1 MSNFKPFAQAVH
13 ERLTDLSK
21 HELFTTVTGDAL
33 WETYLASFPPGTDPI
48 FKVATTHTC
57 TCCKQFIRG
66 MGNVV
71 AIIDGKLASIWD
83 IKGLETPYKEVAA
96 AMHQLVVSH
105 PITDLYR
112 PTEPAYGAESTKKL
126 LEDGSVH
133 RFNHFYG
140 KVAKRHQSPTPDK
153 AKGDFRT
160 TVQVFERGLTELK
173 PEAIAQVLELIES
186 NTLYRG
192 AEHKQAVLAFRT
204 MQEKYLSLS
213 QDGHAPLV
221 RRDIMPWDDANS
233 PERNISIAEP
243 VSRKIGAQN
252 VFLWENATSPA
263 ARFRNTVIGTL
274 VQDLSEGVDL
284 ERAVA
289 SFEQKVAP
297 TNYKRTTA
305 LITSSMVKAAMAT
318 LKSLDRED
326 AVDRRFANIK
336 DITINNVL
344 WADASAQAQ
353 MKGLEALLLDS
364 IVQDVDTK
372 AQNISIDDFM
382 QNILPKAQGLEVYLK
397 SPHLSHL
404 MSITAP
410 QHKDSGNL
418 FKWSNDFAW
427 SYNGNIT
434 DSITEKVK
442 NAGGNVN
449 AKVRVSLAWYNY
461 DDLDLECE
469 PPIGRVIYFGN
480 KQDVLDVDMNA
491 GRGHTR
497 EPVENLSWTSLQ
509 DGKYI
514 VNVNQFRQRETTD
527 VGFSIQLA
535 YSAGVF
541 NWSFPQMVREDITKV
556 LEFTVKDGELVS
568 YTAAPQMVP
577 GLNSQDVWGL
587 QTEKF
592 ARVQTVMHSPN
603 YWDDNATGN
612 KHWFFILEGCRNP
625 DPTRGIYNEFL
636 SNKLEEHRKV
646 FEVLGAK
653 TMCQPTDDQ
662 LSGVGF
668 SSTKKDKLTVAVTSN
683 GKRRQ
688 YNIQF

>member
-1 MSNFKPFAQAVH
+1 MSNFAPFAQAVH
-13 ERLTDLSK
+13 ARLTDLSK

-33 WETYLASFPPGTDPI
+33 WETYLASFPEGTDPI
-48 FKVATTHTC
+48 YKTHTEH
-57 TCCKQFIRG
+57 TCNCCRQFIRG

-71 AIIDGKLASIWD
+71 AIIDGKLASVWD

-153 AKGDFRT
+153 AKGDFHT
-160 TVQVFERGLTELK
+160 TVQVFQRGLEELSS
-173 PEAIAQVLELIES
+173 AAVNQVLALIED
-186 NTLYRG
+186 NLLYRG
-192 AEHKQAVLAFRT
+192 AEHKQSVLAFSS
-204 MQEKYLSLS
+204 MKEKYLTLS
-213 QDGHAPLV
+213 EA
-221 RRDIMPWDDANS
+221 
-233 PERNISIAEP
+233 ERNT
-243 VSRKIGAQN
+243 
-252 VFLWENATSPA
+252 FLWQFATSPA

-274 VQDLSEGVDL
+274 VQDLSEGVDIA
-284 ERAVA
+284 RAVA
-289 SFEQKVAP
+289 SFESKVAP

-305 LITSSMVKAAMAT
+305 LITQPMIKAAMAT
-318 LKSLDRED
+318 IKSLDLEH
-326 AVDRRFANIK
+326 AVERRFASIK

-364 IVQDVDTK
+364 TVQNIDDK
-372 AQNISIDDFM
+372 AQAVSIEDFM
-382 QNILPKAQGLEVYLK
+382 GNILPKATGLEVYLK
-397 SPHLSHL
+397 STNLPHLV
-404 MSITAP
+404 SITAP
-410 QHKDSGNL
+410 QHKETGNL
-418 FKWSNDFAW
+418 FKWDNNFAW

-461 DDLDLECE
+461 DDLDLWVDTPAREH
-469 PPIGRVIYFGN
+469 IYYAN
-480 KQDVLDVDMNA
+480 KRGVLDVDMNA
-491 GRGHTR
+491 GGGTTR
-497 EPVENLSWTSLQ
+497 EPVENLSWKSLQ
-509 DGKYI
+509 DGKYT
-514 VNVNQFRQRETTD
+514 VGVNQYRQRETTD
-527 VGFSIQLA
+527 VGFAIQLA
-535 YSAGVF
+535 YSGGVF
-541 NWSFPQMVREDITKV
+541 NWSFPGVQKGNTPV
-556 LEFTVKDGELVS
+556 LQFTVKDGELVS
-568 YTAAPQMVP
+568 YTAMPQMVP
-577 GLNSQDVWGL
+577 GFNSQNAWGL

-592 ARVQTVMHSPN
+592 VRVQTVMHSPN
-603 YWDDNATGN
+603 YWDDNAVGN

-625 DPTRGIYNEFL
+625 DPTRGFYNEFL
-636 SNKLEEHRKV
+636 SSKLEEHRKV

-653 TMCQPTDDQ
+653 MMCQPTDDQ

-668 SSTKKDKLTVAVTSN
+668 SSTKKDSITVAVTSN

-688 YNIQF
+688 YNIHF

>member
-1 MSNFKPFAQAVH
+1 MSNFAPFAQAVH
-13 ERLTDLSK
+13 ARLTDLSK

-33 WETYLASFPPGTDPI
+33 WETYLASFPEGTDPI
-48 FKVATTHTC
+48 YKTHTEH
-57 TCCKQFIRG
+57 TCNCCRQFIRG

-71 AIIDGKLASIWD
+71 AIIDGKLASVWD

-160 TVQVFERGLTELK
+160 TVQVFQRGLEELSS
-173 PEAIAQVLELIES
+173 AAVNQVLALIED
-186 NTLYRG
+186 NLLYRG
-192 AEHKQAVLAFRT
+192 AEHKQSVLAFSS
-204 MQEKYLSLS
+204 MKEKYLTLS
-213 QDGHAPLV
+213 EA
-221 RRDIMPWDDANS
+221 
-233 PERNISIAEP
+233 ERNT
-243 VSRKIGAQN
+243 
-252 VFLWENATSPA
+252 FLWQFATSPA

-274 VQDLSEGVDL
+274 VQDLSEGVDIA
-284 ERAVA
+284 RAVA
-289 SFEQKVAP
+289 SFESKVAP

-305 LITSSMVKAAMAT
+305 LITQPMIKAAMAT
-318 LKSLDRED
+318 IKSLDLEH
-326 AVDRRFANIK
+326 AVERRFASIK

-364 IVQDVDTK
+364 TVQNIDDK
-372 AQNISIDDFM
+372 AQAVSIEDFM
-382 QNILPKAQGLEVYLK
+382 GNILPKATGLEVYLK
-397 SPHLSHL
+397 STNLPHLV
-404 MSITAP
+404 SITAP
-410 QHKDSGNL
+410 QHKETGNL
-418 FKWSNDFAW
+418 FKWDNNFAW

-461 DDLDLECE
+461 DDLDLWVDTPAREH
-469 PPIGRVIYFGN
+469 IYYAN
-480 KQDVLDVDMNA
+480 KRGVLDVDMNA
-491 GRGHTR
+491 GGGTTR
-497 EPVENLSWTSLQ
+497 EPVENLSWKSLQ
-509 DGKYI
+509 DGKYT
-514 VNVNQFRQRETTD
+514 VGVNQYRQRETTD
-527 VGFSIQLA
+527 VGFAIQLA
-535 YSAGVF
+535 YSGGVF
-541 NWSFPQMVREDITKV
+541 NWSFPGVQKGNTPV
-556 LEFTVKDGELVS
+556 LQFTVKDGELVS
-568 YTAAPQMVP
+568 YTAMPQMVP
-577 GLNSQDVWGL
+577 GFNSQNAWGL

-592 ARVQTVMHSPN
+592 VRVQTVMHSPN
-603 YWDDNATGN
+603 YWDDNAVGN

-625 DPTRGIYNEFL
+625 DPTRGFYNEFL
-636 SNKLEEHRKV
+636 SSKLEEHRKV

-653 TMCQPTDDQ
+653 MMCQPTDDQ

-668 SSTKKDKLTVAVTSN
+668 SSTKKDSITVAVTSN

-688 YNIQF
+688 YNIHF

>member
-1 MSNFKPFAQAVH
+1 MSNFAPFAQAVH
-13 ERLTDLSK
+13 ARLTDLSK
-21 HELFTTVTGDAL
+21 QELYTTVTGDAL

-48 FKVATTHTC
+48 YKTHTEHTC
-57 TCCKQFIRG
+57 HCCKQFIRG

-83 IKGLETPYKEVAA
+83 LPGLETPYKEVAA

-105 PITDLYR
+105 PISDLYR

-126 LEDGSVH
+126 MEDGTVH
-133 RFNHFYG
+133 RFNHFWG
-140 KVAKRHQSPTPDK
+140 KVARKHQSPTPDK
-153 AKGDFRT
+153 ARGDYHT
-160 TVQVFERGLTELK
+160 TVQVFQRGLEELAF
-173 PEAIAQVLELIES
+173 PAIHQVLALIED
-186 NTLYRG
+186 NLLYRG
-192 AEHKQAVLAFRT
+192 AEHKAAVMAFC
-204 MQEKYLSLS
+204 SLK
-213 QDGHAPLV
+213 
-221 RRDIMPWDDANS
+221 
-233 PERNISIAEP
+233 ERYVCFSAEDKNI
-243 VSRKIGAQN
+243 
-252 VFLWENATSPA
+252 FLWENATSPA

-305 LITSSMVKAAMAT
+305 LITPSMVKAAVVT
-318 LKSLDRED
+318 LKSLDLD
-326 AVDRRFANIK
+326 TAVERRFANIK
-336 DITINNVL
+336 DITIRNVL

-364 IVQDVDTK
+364 TVQNLDDK
-372 AQNISIDDFM
+372 AQSVSIKDFM
-382 QNILPKAQGLEVYLK
+382 QNILPKATGLEVYLK
-397 SPHLSHL
+397 STNLPHLVSV
-404 MSITAP
+404 TAP
-410 QHKDSGNL
+410 QHKETGNL
-418 FKWSNDFAW
+418 FKWDNNFAW

-442 NAGGNVN
+442 NAGGDVN

-461 DDLDLECE
+461 DDLDLWVDTPAREH
-469 PPIGRVIYFGN
+469 IYYVNQRG
-480 KQDVLDVDMNA
+480 VLDVDMNA
-491 GRGHTR
+491 GVGTTR
-497 EPVENLSWTSLQ
+497 EPVENLSWKSLQ
-509 DGKYI
+509 DGNYT
-514 VNVNQFRQRETTD
+514 VGVNQFSQRETVD

-535 YSAGVF
+535 YSGGVF
-541 NWSFPQMVREDITKV
+541 NWSFPGVHKGNTPV
-556 LEFTVKDGELVS
+556 LEFTVENGELVS
-568 YTAAPQMVP
+568 YTAMPQMIG
-577 GLNSQDVWGL
+577 GLSSQQAWGL

-592 ARVQTVMHSPN
+592 VRVQTVMHSPN
-603 YWDDNATGN
+603 HWDNNAVGN

-625 DPTRGIYNEFL
+625 DPTRGLYNEFL
-636 SNKLEEHRKV
+636 SSKLEEHRKV

-653 TMCQPTDDQ
+653 MMCQPTDDQ

-668 SSTKKDKLTVAVTSN
+668 SSTKKDSITVAVTSN

>member
-1 MSNFKPFAQAVH
+1 MSSFAPFAQAVH
-13 ERLTDLSK
+13 ARLTDLSK
-21 HELFTTVTGDAL
+21 QELYTTVTGDAL

-48 FKVATTHTC
+48 YKTHTTHTC
-57 TCCKQFIRG
+57 TCCRQFIKG

-105 PITDLYR
+105 PISDLYR

-173 PEAIAQVLELIES
+173 PETIAQVLELIES
-186 NTLYRG
+186 NVLYRG
-192 AEHKQAVLAFRT
+192 AEHKQAALAFRT

-213 QDGHAPLV
+213 QDGHASLV
-221 RRDIMPWDDANS
+221 RRDIMSWDDANS
-233 PERNISIAEP
+233 SERNISIDEP

-305 LITSSMVKAAMAT
+305 LITPSMVKAAMAT
-318 LKSLDRED
+318 LKSLVREH
-326 AVDRRFANIK
+326 AVERRFANIK

-364 IVQDVDTK
+364 AVQNIDDK
-372 AQNISIDDFM
+372 AQSVSIKDFM
-382 QNILPKAQGLEVYLK
+382 QNILPKATGLEVYLK
-397 SPHLSHL
+397 STNLPHLV
-404 MSITAP
+404 SITAP
-410 QHKDSGNL
+410 QHKETGNL
-418 FKWSNDFAW
+418 FKWDNNFAW

-461 DDLDLECE
+461 DDLDLWVDTPAREH
-469 PPIGRVIYFGN
+469 IYYAN
-480 KQDVLDVDMNA
+480 KRGVLDVDMNA
-491 GRGHTR
+491 GGGTTR
-497 EPVENLSWTSLQ
+497 EPVENLSWKSLQ
-509 DGKYI
+509 DGKYT
-514 VNVNQFRQRETTD
+514 VGVNQYRQRETTD
-527 VGFSIQLA
+527 VGFAIQLA
-535 YSAGVF
+535 YSGGVF
-541 NWSFPQMVREDITKV
+541 NWSFPGVQKGNTPV
-556 LEFTVKDGELVS
+556 LQFTVKDGELVS
-568 YTAAPQMVP
+568 YTAMPQMVP
-577 GLNSQDVWGL
+577 GFNSQNAWGL

-592 ARVQTVMHSPN
+592 VRVQTVMHSPN
-603 YWDDNATGN
+603 YWDDNAVGN

-625 DPTRGIYNEFL
+625 DPTRGFYNEFL
-636 SNKLEEHRKV
+636 SSKLEEHRKV

-653 TMCQPTDDQ
+653 MMCQPTDDQ

-668 SSTKKDKLTVAVTSN
+668 SSTKKDSITVAVTSN

-688 YNIQF
+688 YNIHF

>member
-1 MSNFKPFAQAVH
+1 MSFETFATAVH
-13 ERLTDLSK
+13 ARFSVMSEQ
-21 HELFTTVTGDAL
+21 ELFTTVSGDAL
-33 WETYLASFPPGTDPI
+33 WETYLASFPEGTDPI
-48 FKVATTHTC
+48 YKTHTEH
-57 TCCKQFIRG
+57 TCNCCRQFIRG

-71 AIIDGKLASIWD
+71 AIIDGKLASVWD

-153 AKGDFRT
+153 ARGDFRT
-160 TVQVFERGLTELK
+160 TVQVFQRGLEELSS
-173 PEAIAQVLELIES
+173 AAVNQVLALIED
-186 NTLYRG
+186 NLLYRG
-192 AEHKQAVLAFRT
+192 AEHKQSVLAFSS
-204 MQEKYLSLS
+204 MKEKYLTLS
-213 QDGHAPLV
+213 EA
-221 RRDIMPWDDANS
+221 
-233 PERNISIAEP
+233 ERNT
-243 VSRKIGAQN
+243 
-252 VFLWENATSPA
+252 FLWQFATSPA

-274 VQDLSEGVDL
+274 VQDLSEGVDIA
-284 ERAVA
+284 RAVA
-289 SFEQKVAP
+289 SFESKVAP

-305 LITSSMVKAAMAT
+305 LITQPMIKAAMAT
-318 LKSLDRED
+318 IKSLDLEH
-326 AVDRRFANIK
+326 AVERRFASIK

-353 MKGLEALLLDS
+353 MKGLESLLLDS
-364 IVQDVDTK
+364 AVQNIDDK
-372 AQNISIDDFM
+372 AQSVSIDDFM
-382 QNILPKAQGLEVYLK
+382 QNILPKATGLEVYLK
-397 SPHLSHL
+397 STNLLHLV
-404 MSITAP
+404 SITAP
-410 QHKDSGNL
+410 QHRETGNL
-418 FKWSNDFAW
+418 FKWSNNFAW

-442 NAGGNVN
+442 KAGGNVN

-461 DDLDLECE
+461 DDLDLWVDT
-469 PPIGRVIYFGN
+469 PARGHIYYAN
-480 KQDVLDVDMNA
+480 KRGVLDVDMNA
-491 GRGHTR
+491 GGGTTR
-497 EPVENLSWTSLQ
+497 EPVENLSWKSLQ
-509 DGKYI
+509 DGNYI
-514 VNVNQFRQRETTD
+514 VGVNQYRQRETVD

-535 YSAGVF
+535 YSGGVF
-541 NWSFPQMVREDITKV
+541 NWSFPGVQKGNSPV
-556 LEFTVKDGELVS
+556 LKFTVTDGELVS
-568 YTAAPQMVP
+568 YTAMPQMIG
-577 GLNSQDVWGL
+577 GLNSQQAWGL

-592 ARVQTVMHSPN
+592 SRVQTVMHSPN

-668 SSTKKDKLTVAVTSN
+668 SSTKKDSITVAVTSN

>member
-1 MSNFKPFAQAVH
+1 MSSFAPFASAVH
-13 ERLTDLSK
+13 NRLNALSK
-21 HELFTTVTGDAL
+21 HELFTTVPGDTL
-33 WETYLASFPPGTDPI
+33 WETYLASFPEGTDPI
-48 FKVATTHTC
+48 YKTHTEH
-57 TCCKQFIRG
+57 TCSCCRQFIRG

-71 AIIDGKLASIWD
+71 AIIGGRPTSIWD

-96 AMHQLVVSH
+96 AMHRLVVSH
-105 PITDLYR
+105 PICDLYR
-112 PTEPAYGAESTKKL
+112 PTETAYGAEFTKKL
-126 LEDGSVH
+126 MEDGTVH

-140 KVAKRHQSPTPDK
+140 EVAAKHKSYAPDS
-153 AKGDFRT
+153 ARGHHRT
-160 TVQVFERGLTELK
+160 TVQVFERGLEELR
-173 PEAIAQVLELIES
+173 PEALAQVLELIES
-186 NTLYRG
+186 NSLYRG
-192 AEHKQAVLAFRT
+192 AEHRAAVLAFRT
-204 MQEKYLSLS
+204 LKETYLTLS
-213 QDGHAPLV
+213 EG
-221 RRDIMPWDDANS
+221 
-233 PERNISIAEP
+233 ERNT
-243 VSRKIGAQN
+243 
-252 VFLWENATSPA
+252 FLWQFATSPA

-305 LITSSMVKAAMAT
+305 LITPSMVKAAMAT
-318 LKSLDRED
+318 LKSLELEH
-326 AVDRRFANIK
+326 AVERRFATIK

-364 IVQDVDTK
+364 TVQNLDDK
-372 AQNISIDDFM
+372 AQAVSIEDFM
-382 QNILPKAQGLEVYLK
+382 GNILPKATGLEVYLK
-397 SPHLSHL
+397 STHLSHL
-404 MSITAP
+404 VSITAP

-461 DDLDLECE
+461 DDLDLWADTPAREH
-469 PPIGRVIYFGN
+469 IYYAN
-480 KQDVLDVDMNA
+480 KRGVLDVDMNA
-491 GRGHTR
+491 GGGTTR
-497 EPVENLSWTSLQ
+497 EPVENLSWKSLQ
-509 DGKYI
+509 DGKYT
-514 VNVNQFRQRETTD
+514 VGVNQYRQRETTD
-527 VGFSIQLA
+527 VGFAIQLA
-535 YSAGVF
+535 YSGGVF
-541 NWSFPQMVREDITKV
+541 NWSFPGVHKGNTPV
-556 LEFTVKDGELVS
+556 LQFTVKDGELVS
-568 YTAAPQMVP
+568 YTAMPRMVP
-577 GLNSQDVWGL
+577 GFNSQNAWGL

-592 ARVQTVMHSPN
+592 VRVQTVMHSPN

-636 SNKLEEHRKV
+636 SSKLEEHRKV

-653 TMCQPTDDQ
+653 MMCQPTDDQ

-668 SSTKKDKLTVAVTSN
+668 SSTKKDSVTVAVTSS

>member
-1 MSNFKPFAQAVH
+1 MSNFAPFAQAVH
-13 ERLTDLSK
+13 ARLTDLSK
-21 HELFTTVTGDAL
+21 QELFTTVTGDAL
-33 WETYLASFPPGTDPI
+33 WETYLASFPEGTDPI
-48 FKVATTHTC
+48 YKTHTEH
-57 TCCKQFIRG
+57 TCNCCRQFIRG

-71 AIIDGKLASIWD
+71 AIIDGKLASVWD

-96 AMHQLVVSH
+96 AMHQLVGSH

-126 LEDGSVH
+126 LEDGAVH

-153 AKGDFRT
+153 ARGDFRT
-160 TVQVFERGLTELK
+160 TVQVFQRGLEELSS
-173 PEAIAQVLELIES
+173 AAVNQVLALIED
-186 NTLYRG
+186 NLLYRG
-192 AEHKQAVLAFRT
+192 AEHKQSVLAFSS
-204 MQEKYLSLS
+204 MKEKYLTLS
-213 QDGHAPLV
+213 EA
-221 RRDIMPWDDANS
+221 
-233 PERNISIAEP
+233 ERNT
-243 VSRKIGAQN
+243 
-252 VFLWENATSPA
+252 FLWQFATSPA

-274 VQDLSEGVDL
+274 VQDLSEGVDIA
-284 ERAVA
+284 RAVA
-289 SFEQKVAP
+289 SFESKVAP

-305 LITSSMVKAAMAT
+305 LITQPMIKAAMAT
-318 LKSLDRED
+318 IKSLDLEH
-326 AVDRRFANIK
+326 AVERRFASIK

-353 MKGLEALLLDS
+353 MKGLESLLLDS
-364 IVQDVDTK
+364 AVQNIDDK

-382 QNILPKAQGLEVYLK
+382 QNILPKATGLEVYLK
-397 SPHLSHL
+397 STNLLHLV
-404 MSITAP
+404 SITAP
-410 QHKDSGNL
+410 QHKETGNL
-418 FKWSNDFAW
+418 FKWDNNFAW

-442 NAGGNVN
+442 NAGGDVN

-461 DDLDLECE
+461 DDLDLECR
-469 PPIGRVIYFGN
+469 PPKGSLIYFAN
-480 KQDVLDVDMNA
+480 KQGILDVDMNA
-491 GRGHTR
+491 GGWYIR

-509 DGKYI
+509 DGKYT
-514 VNVNQFRQRETTD
+514 VNVNQYRQRETVD

-535 YSAGVF
+535 YSGGVF
-541 NWSFPQMVREDITKV
+541 NWSFPHVQKDKSPV
-556 LEFTVKDGELVS
+556 LEFTVKDGELAS
-568 YTAAPQMVP
+568 YTAMPQMVP
-577 GLNSQDVWGL
+577 GLSSQDVWGL

-592 ARVQTVMHSPN
+592 VRVQTVMHSPN

-625 DPTRGIYNEFL
+625 DPARGFYNEFL
-636 SNKLEEHRKV
+636 SSKLEEHRKV
-646 FEVLGAK
+646 FEVLGSK

-668 SSTKKDKLTVAVTSN
+668 SSTKKDSVTVAVTSS

>member
-1 MSNFKPFAQAVH
+1 MSFETFATAVH
-13 ERLTDLSK
+13 ARFSVMSEQ
-21 HELFTTVTGDAL
+21 ELFTTVSGDAL
-33 WETYLASFPPGTDPI
+33 WETYLASFPEGTDPI
-48 FKVATTHTC
+48 YKTHTEH
-57 TCCKQFIRG
+57 TCNCCRQFIRG

-71 AIIDGKLASIWD
+71 AIIDGKLASVWD

-153 AKGDFRT
+153 ARGDFRT
-160 TVQVFERGLTELK
+160 TVQVFQRGLEELSS
-173 PEAIAQVLELIES
+173 AAVNQVLALIED
-186 NTLYRG
+186 NLLYRG
-192 AEHKQAVLAFRT
+192 AEHKQSVLAFSS
-204 MQEKYLSLS
+204 MKEKYLTLLE
-213 QDGHAPLV
+213 A
-221 RRDIMPWDDANS
+221 
-233 PERNISIAEP
+233 ERNT
-243 VSRKIGAQN
+243 
-252 VFLWENATSPA
+252 FLWQFATSPA

-274 VQDLSEGVDL
+274 VQDLSEGVDIA
-284 ERAVA
+284 RAVA
-289 SFEQKVAP
+289 SFESKVAP

-305 LITSSMVKAAMAT
+305 LITQPMIKAAMAT
-318 LKSLDRED
+318 IKSLDLEH
-326 AVDRRFANIK
+326 AVERRFASIK

-353 MKGLEALLLDS
+353 MKGLESLLLDS
-364 IVQDVDTK
+364 AVQNIDDK
-372 AQNISIDDFM
+372 AQAVSIDDFM
-382 QNILPKAQGLEVYLK
+382 QNILPKATGLEVYLK
-397 SPHLSHL
+397 STNLLHLV
-404 MSITAP
+404 SITAP
-410 QHKDSGNL
+410 QHRETGNL
-418 FKWSNDFAW
+418 FKWSNNFAW

-442 NAGGNVN
+442 KAGGNVN

-461 DDLDLECE
+461 DDLDLWVDTPAREH
-469 PPIGRVIYFGN
+469 IYYAN
-480 KQDVLDVDMNA
+480 KRGVLDVDMNA
-491 GRGHTR
+491 GGGTTR
-497 EPVENLSWTSLQ
+497 EPVENLSWKSLQ
-509 DGKYI
+509 DGNYI
-514 VNVNQFRQRETTD
+514 VGVNQYRQRETVD

-535 YSAGVF
+535 YSGGVF
-541 NWSFPQMVREDITKV
+541 NWSFPGVQKGNSPV
-556 LEFTVKDGELVS
+556 LKFTVTDGELVS
-568 YTAAPQMVP
+568 YTAMPQMIG
-577 GLNSQDVWGL
+577 GLNSQQAWGL

-592 ARVQTVMHSPN
+592 SRVQTVMHSPN

-668 SSTKKDKLTVAVTSN
+668 SSTKKDSITVAVTSN